1 MGQQYLYH
9 KIWVTNIVIIILIY
23 VALAMFLLFCDHQ
36 NTESESLD
44 IEIGVATPIF
54 THKVYQRLYGTM
66 ISILYNMGAKYC
78 GNCSYIYGA
87 RNISLLILDCQ
98 YTKSDGCE
106 IEMSIYQPICINENT
121 PHKIYPYSS

>member
-9 KIWVTNIVIIILIY
+9 KISVTNIVIIILIY

-36 NTESESLD
+36 NTESESID

-66 ISILYNMGAKYC
+66 ICILYNMGAKYC
-78 GNCSYIYGA
+78 GNYSYIYGD
-87 RNISLLILDCQ
+87 RNISILIFDCQ
-98 YTKSDGCE
+98 YIECDECE
-106 IEMSIYQPICINENT
+106 IEMSIYQPRYINENS
-121 PHKIYPYSS
+121 PPKIYP